1 MSTQNYMIGV
11 DIGTTSTKAVLF
23 KENGEVVAKA
33 GGEYPSPPLLPLRRS
48 KIRSKSFRLSFPLFR
63 GHDGERDRS
72 CSSSIRFFQ
81 RGHAQR
87 HRR

>member
-33 GGEYPSPPLLPLRRS
+33 GGEYPRSPLPS
-48 KIRSKSFRLSFPLFR
+48 TAEQDPEQIFQTVI
-63 GHDGERDRS
+63 
-72 CSSSIRFFQ
+72 SSVQGVMTES
-81 RGHAQR
+81 G
-87 HRR
+87 

>member
-33 GGEYPSPPLLPLRRS
+33 GGEYPLLTPTPS
-48 KIRSKSFRLSFPLFR
+48 TAEQDPEQIFQTVI
-63 GHDGERDRS
+63 
-72 CSSSIRFFQ
+72 SSVQGVMTES
-81 RGHAQR
+81 G
-87 HRR
+87 